1 MNFWPN
7 FTILYIV
14 IVFNINDIKNK
25 LIMDDKLIIF
35 EVKRMLGELI
45 STKCSV
51 LSESQKETIIDNTTE
66 YRMAAW
72 SSEDR

>member
-1 MNFWPN
+1 
-7 FTILYIV
+7 V

-51 LSESQKETIIDNTTE
+51 LSESQKETIIDNTMNSFDAFVCKAMYDGFTE
-66 YRMAAW
+66 A
-72 SSEDR
+72 SNL